1 MINFKKK
8 IVFLKTK
15 KLGAFTMFELL
26 LAMAIIGILASLS
39 VPLYL
44 PLISKAKSTEA
55 KLQLRHVMMLQKNYF
70 YVNSKYTTEI
80 SELGFEQAQLVT
92 ADGQANYK
100 IDITDASVNN
110 FTAKATAVSDFDG
123 DGQFNVWQIT
133 ADEKLKEVTP
143 D

>member
-1 MINFKKK
+1 MKTAFKY
-8 IVFLKTK
+8 LRSQ

-44 PLISKAKSTEA
+44 PLISRAKSTEA
-55 KLQLRHVMMLQKNYF
+55 KLQLRHVLMLEKNFF
-70 YVNSKYTTEI
+70 YVNSKYTTDVN
-80 SELGFEQAQLVT
+80 ELGFEQPKLVT
-92 ADGQANYK
+92 QDGQANYK
-100 IDITDASVNN
+100 IDITDASVSN

-133 ADEKLKEVTP
+133 ADEKVKEVTP

>member
-1 MINFKKK
+1 MTIQKH
-8 IVFLKTK
+8 IAALKRK

-55 KLQLRHVMMLQKNYF
+55 KLQLRHVLMLEKNYF
-70 YVNSKYTTEI
+70 YVNSKYTTSI
-80 SELGFEQAQLVT
+80 SELGFEQARLVT

-100 IDITDASVNN
+100 IDVTDASVSG
-110 FTAKATAVSDFDG
+110 FTARATAVADFDG

-133 ADEKLKEVTP
+133 ADEKLTEVTP

>member
-1 MINFKKK
+1 MNFNKN
-8 IVFLKTK
+8 IIALKTK

-44 PLISKAKSTEA
+44 PLISRAKSIEA
-55 KLQLRHVMMLQKNYF
+55 KIQLRHVMMLEKDFF
-70 YVNSKYTTEI
+70 YVNSKYTTNI
-80 SELGFEQAQLVT
+80 NELGFEQAKLVT
-92 ADGQANYK
+92 ADGSANYK
-100 IDITDASVNN
+100 IDVTDASVSS

>member
-1 MINFKKK
+1 MSFKKK
-8 IVFLKTK
+8 IVLLKSK

-55 KLQLRHVMMLQKNYF
+55 KLQLRHVLMLQKNYF

-100 IDITDASVNN
+100 IDISDASVNN
-110 FTAKATAVSDFDG
+110 FTARATAVSDFDG

>member
-1 MINFKKK
+1 MHRFNRQ
-8 IVFLKTK
+8 FLKTK
-15 KLGAFTMFELL
+15 KLHGFTMFELL

-55 KLQLRHVMMLQKNYF
+55 KLQLRHVLMLQKNYF
-70 YVNSKYTTEI
+70 YVNSKYTTNLND
-80 SELGFEQAQLVT
+80 LGFEQARLVT

-100 IDITDASVNN
+100 IDVSDASVNS
-110 FTAKATAVSDFDG
+110 FTARATAVSDFDG
-123 DGQFNVWQIT
+123 DGQYNVWQIT
-133 ADEKLKEVTP
+133 ADEKLQEITP